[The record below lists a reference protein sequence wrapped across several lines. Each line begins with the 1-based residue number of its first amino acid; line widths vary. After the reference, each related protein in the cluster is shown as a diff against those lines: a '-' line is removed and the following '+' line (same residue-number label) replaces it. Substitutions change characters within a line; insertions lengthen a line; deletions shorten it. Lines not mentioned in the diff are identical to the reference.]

1 MSDIFDRVM
10 NSAPIAIIIAGFIIA
25 CILFFYVKGHTVSG
39 PLFMA
44 GILLMIFGL
53 IVLPLGMIFY
63 KAFVNKDFKQI
74 TNATLTCKNGHVS
87 RLGQL

>member
-1 MSDIFDRVM
+1 
-10 NSAPIAIIIAGFIIA
+10 
-25 CILFFYVKGHTVSG
+25 
-39 PLFMA
+39 MA

-74 TNATLTCKNGHVS
+74 TNATLTCKKGHVS
-87 RLGQL
+87 RYGSAIKGGAGIIKMPTASGG